1 MSESFY
7 ADANYTSEGTA
18 ITVAVARTT
27 KHNAYVDKTY
37 PPETLVQIV
46 SLEEWTA
53 VKGQPSCVMKPILE
67 AGEAVTV
74 RFPDWTYRYVS
85 TDKLSYQ

>member
-7 ADANYTSEGTA
+7 ADANYTSEGTVIA
-18 ITVAVARTT
+18 VASARTT
-27 KHNAYVDKTY
+27 RHNVYIDKTY
-37 PPETLVQIV
+37 PPGTLVQLV

-53 VKGQPSCVMKPILE
+53 VKGQPSRVMKPILE

-74 RFPDWTYRYVS
+74 RFPDWTYRYLNADELV
-85 TDKLSYQ
+85 K